1 MTLIFRAVFSS
12 EKLSGSY
19 SGSLL
24 PNLPSI
30 KSPPEWYTGCNP

>member
-1 MTLIFRAVFSS
+1 MNLIFRAVLGS

-19 SGSLL
+19 RGSLL

-30 KSPPEWYTGCNP
+30 KSPPEWYIGCNP